1 MPKKPRV
8 PKVAEIMPEA
18 RIIKPK
24 PPALDENQTNK
35 SKELSPPRSS
45 RLEKDKSSSPKLDSK
60 LKLKH
65 RSKKR
70 SARKKNKNKVII
82 YNAAGIPVAIYDN
95 HTDSRRSEAYPRHD

>member
-1 MPKKPRV
+1 M

-24 PPALDENQTNK
+24 PPAPEESLARK

-45 RLEKDKSSSPKLDSK
+45 RLERDKSGSPKFDSR
-60 LKLKH
+60 LQIKH
-65 RSKKR
+65 KPKKR